1 MCAHSSGRARLPE
14 TLARCVL
21 SVAATHIVLHVVLER
36 AGGAE
41 LAHLLDSTTG
51 VLVILPHPVVVAM
64 GGAHDI
70 GPVQQVGIYTQQ
82 SMRILDTH
90 THTDT
95 HPRTHT
101 HPHTL
106 IKGHNLVFDVF
117 FMFLL
122 VLWTFLCKHI
132 ICQAGRLTFGTGEL
146 LGVRLA

>member
-1 MCAHSSGRARLPE
+1 MYIYVCESVCVCAHRSGRARLPE

-82 SMRILDTH
+82 GQRMRILDTH
-90 THTDT
+90 THT
-95 HPRTHT
+95 HIPTHT
-101 HPHTL
+101 HTPTHL
-106 IKGHNLVFDVF
+106 N
-117 FMFLL
+117 
-122 VLWTFLCKHI
+122 
-132 ICQAGRLTFGTGEL
+132 
-146 LGVRLA
+146 